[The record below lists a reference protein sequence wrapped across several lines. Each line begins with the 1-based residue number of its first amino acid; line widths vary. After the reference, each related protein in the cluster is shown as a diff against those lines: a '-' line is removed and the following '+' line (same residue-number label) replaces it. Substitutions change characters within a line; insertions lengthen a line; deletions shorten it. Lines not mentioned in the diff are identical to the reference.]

1 MKPNREEYLT
11 TIFKLN
17 TRKGR
22 TTNKDISQW
31 MRIAPSSVTEMT
43 RKLETEGL
51 VQISHNQI
59 TLTENGIALAEKVLS
74 KHRLWELFLQQVL
87 HYDWHDVHQQA
98 TLLQYATSDQ
108 LMERLNAFLNYPPH
122 CPHGGDILLN
132 DRGETQEL
140 HRLSE
145 APCSLPL
152 CIRRIA
158 DNKELLDYADRHH
171 LFIGQHVRLDFVEE
185 FDRSVQITVEGQ
197 SQTLSAK
204 ACDQIFVSVEK

>member
-31 MRIAPSSVTEMT
+31 MRIAPSSVTEMI
-43 RKLETEGL
+43 RKLEGEGL
-51 VQISHNQI
+51 VQIWQNHI
-59 TLTENGIALAEKVLS
+59 ALTESGISLAKNILS

-87 HYDWHDVHQQA
+87 HYDWDDVHHQA

-122 CPHGGDILLN
+122 CPHGGIIFLN
-132 DRGETQEL
+132 NRGEAQEL
-140 HRLSE
+140 CRLSE
-145 APCSLPL
+145 APCGFPL

-171 LFIGQHVRLDFVEE
+171 LFIGQRVLLDAVEA
-185 FDRSVQITVEGQ
+185 FDRSAQITVEGR
-197 SQTLSAK
+197 SQMLSAK